1 MWYSWSG
8 AKKSER
14 EQQDSPTN
22 PPNLPKPKSKISHYF
37 FALLDSTDTPDSN
50 YLRALHPL
58 AIDGILLWKQYLNNI
73 HPLIMI
79 FFDWEIEAVIHK
91 ATQDPT
97 SLAPGEQALI
107 FAIYFIAT
115 LSLTEEQCIHLPHS
129 NKIQLLETFQKA
141 VEESLVIAEFVVT
154 SDRFVLQAFMLYLVG
169 ILPGTC
175 GRAAQH

>member
-1 MWYSWSG
+1 LLTI
-8 AKKSER
+8 AFQTDVVQLER
-14 EQQDSPTN
+14 RKEIRERTTGLTYQSAQSPE
-22 PPNLPKPKSKISHYF
+22 
-37 FALLDSTDTPDSN
+37 A
-50 YLRALHPL
+50 
-58 AIDGILLWKQYLNNI
+58 
-73 HPLIMI
+73 
-79 FFDWEIEAVIHK
+79 EIEAVLHK

-169 ILPGTC
+169 ILP
-175 GRAAQH
+175 